1 MLKLLGT
8 FLDEMKLSESVSF
21 NKKTFEING
30 LTNLGDYTPEHQT
43 NKKGD
48 HALVLMFQPFRGKW
62 VQSLACFLSKGCA
75 SSTVLH
81 KIIIET
87 ILLLEKSGFNVD
99 VITTDGVTRNRS
111 MWSKFGI
118 SKENISC
125 THMHDESRRLWFVS
139 DFPHLIKNMRNCM
152 VKQEE
157 FWVSICILY
166 IKLK

>member
-1 MLKLLGT
+1 MSSQYGFQQATFDILKKKSSTMKPEEKRGTLL
-8 FLDEMKLSESVSF
+8 LDEMKLSESVSF

-62 VQSLACFLSKGCA
+62 VQSLACFLSK
-75 SSTVLH
+75 
-81 KIIIET
+81 
-87 ILLLEKSGFNVD
+87 D
-99 VITTDGVTRNRS
+99 VITTDGATWNRS

-139 DFPHLIKNMRNCM
+139 DFPHLIKNMRNCK

-157 FWVSICILY
+157 FWVSIFILY